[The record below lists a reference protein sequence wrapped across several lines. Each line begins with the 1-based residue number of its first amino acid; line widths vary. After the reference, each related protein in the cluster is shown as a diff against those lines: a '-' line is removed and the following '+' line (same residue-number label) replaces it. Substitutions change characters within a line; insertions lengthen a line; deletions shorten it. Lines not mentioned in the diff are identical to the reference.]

1 MCCYEDGIDLQMG
14 RHNSG
19 SEARTGFTH
28 SDGLLLSFCPLFL
41 DHVPMFSKILS
52 FYKFLSRGLVFH
64 VRVLKALRTRLST
77 RVLSPKV
84 SAALLLLA
92 FSHQKL
98 LPSVSKR
105 GPGIGA
111 CGTSWWHRSPC
122 VVASCTVPLGLW
134 VGVCLVVWA
143 FGLREGPEHRR
154 PAWNCCFLCHPCDP
168 TPGVTAAA

>member
-1 MCCYEDGIDLQMG
+1 MGLTFRRADRTAARRRGQDLPTMMV
-14 RHNSG
+14 SC
-19 SEARTGFTH
+19 SVSARY
-28 SDGLLLSFCPLFL
+28 SS

-64 VRVLKALRTRLST
+64 VRVSTLALRMRLST
-77 RVLSPKV
+77 RMLTAPRLVLHFCY
-84 SAALLLLA
+84 LT

-105 GPGIGA
+105 GPGIDA
-111 CGTSWWHRSPC
+111 CGTSWWHCSPC
-122 VVASCTVPLGLW
+122 VVASRTVPLGLW
-134 VGVCLVVWA
+134 LGVCLVVWA

-154 PAWNCCFLCHPCDP
+154 PARNCCFLCHPCHP